1 MAIAMKNGLVCI
13 VQCGMDLNVN
23 KKRLCMGNSKVLQQL
38 YQLGL
43 TDFEQT
49 IKLVARSNEQQLLI
63 NDEITLGAITDC
75 TYFIYENYELRKIGK
90 VGGGSRCLRRR
101 LLDYRSTDP
110 TGIKIA
116 QSISK
121 KNKVHI
127 LAIPFGATAEKMYGV
142 LTEGSVKG
150 PKLEKALIERAI
162 SMGIE
167 LQWNKNKG

>member
-1 MAIAMKNGLVCI
+1 MG
-13 VQCGMDLNVN
+13 VN
-23 KKRLCMGNSKVLQQL
+23 KMLQQL
-38 YQLGL
+38 HQLGL

-49 IKLVARSNEQQLLI
+49 IKLVARSNEEELLI
-63 NDEITLGAITDC
+63 NKEIRLGVVTDC

-101 LLDYRSTDP
+101 LSDYRSTDP

-121 KNKVHI
+121 KNEVHI
-127 LAIPFGATAEKMYGV
+127 LAIPFNSTAEKMYGV

-150 PKLEKALIERAI
+150 PKLEKALLEKAI
-162 SMGIE
+162 SMGID
-167 LQWNKNKG
+167 LQWNNNRG